1 MLEQGVVEPSSGPVF
16 LSRPFLVPRK
26 DRPEPRMVVD
36 LSRLNKKIQCYRFRM
51 LTLKQ
56 VRNSLCRD
64 AWFTSLDLA
73 NAYWHVPIHRRFR
86 PFLALQDGSRVLRF
100 KVLPFGL
107 GIAPR
112 VFTKIL
118 KVVSSILLDEGV
130 RVLMYLDDW
139 LVQAASPDQAL
150 EDTQRTISVCE
161 YLGFRFNFPKSLL
174 VPTQRL
180 TWLGMEWDSPSATLA
195 LSQDNRMKVLR

>member
-36 LSRLNKKIQCYRFRM
+36 LSCLNKEIQCFRFRM

-56 VRNSLCRD
+56 VRNSLRRD

-86 PFLALQDGSRVLRF
+86 PYLAIQDGSRVLRF
-100 KVLPFGL
+100 RVLPFGL

-112 VFTKIL
+112 VFTKLL
-118 KVVSSILLDEGV
+118 KVVSSLLLEEGV
-130 RVLMYLDDW
+130 HVLMYLDDW
-139 LVQAASPDQAL
+139 LLQTSSRQEAL
-150 EDTQRTISVCE
+150 VDTQTTLSLCE
-161 YLGFRFNFPKSLL
+161 SLGLHFNIPKSLL
-174 VPTQRL
+174 VPTQ
-180 TWLGMEWDSPSATLA
+180 
-195 LSQDNRMKVLR
+195 